1 MRHVVYKYF
10 SIGAYEK
17 EEKWLNE
24 MSAKG
29 MQLVDVS
36 FGIRYVFEE
45 GMNGEYIY
53 RLELL
58 ENLPSNVESI
68 AYLRFLEETGVEHIA
83 SYLRWVY
90 LRKKASDGD
99 FEIYSD
105 NDSKIKHYKRIC
117 TFANVISILEL
128 VMAIIC
134 FWDTYNQYVD
144 YTDWIARGFSGKSHY
159 VTYITLGII
168 ALIVFLFIQIIII
181 PIRKSMHQLKRQK
194 KISE

>member
-45 GMNGEYIY
+45 GMSGEYIY

-58 ENLPSNVESI
+58 ENLPSNVEST
-68 AYLRFLEETGVEHIA
+68 AYLHFLEETGVEHVA

-105 NDSKIKHYKRIC
+105 TDSKIKHYKRIC
-117 TFANVISILEL
+117 TFANIMSILEL
-128 VMAIIC
+128 VVAIIY
-134 FWDTYNQYVD
+134 FWDAHNQYMF
-144 YTDWIARGFSGKSHY
+144 YTKGFYGKSYH
-159 VTYITLGII
+159 VPYITGG
-168 ALIVFLFIQIIII
+168 IVFLIIFFFIQIIII
-181 PIRKSMHQLKRQK
+181 PIRKSMHQLKSQK

>member
-45 GMNGEYIY
+45 GISGEYIY

-68 AYLRFLEETGVEHIA
+68 AYLRFLEETGVEHVA

-90 LRKKASDGD
+90 LRKKASDGS

-105 NDSKIKHYKRIC
+105 IDSKIKHYKRIC
-117 TFANVISILEL
+117 TFANVISILEIVL
-128 VMAIIC
+128 AIIY
-134 FWDTYNQYVD
+134 FWIAYNQFTLYID
-144 YTDWIARGFSGKSHY
+144 KSY
-159 VTYITLGII
+159 YLPFITWAILFLII
-168 ALIVFLFIQIIII
+168 FCFIQIIII

>member
-1 MRHVVYKYF
+1 MKHVVYKYF
-10 SIGAYEK
+10 SIGAYEN

-58 ENLPSNVESI
+58 ENSPSNAESI
-68 AYLRFLEETGVEHIA
+68 EYLRFLEETGVEHIA

-90 LRKKASDGD
+90 LRKKATDGD

-128 VMAIIC
+128 VIAIIC
-134 FWDTYNQYVD
+134 FLNAYNQYRLYID
-144 YTDWIARGFSGKSHY
+144 ESYYLPFIAGVILF
-159 VTYITLGII
+159 LII
-168 ALIVFLFIQIIII
+168 FIFIQIIII
-181 PIRKSMHQLKRQK
+181 SIRKSMLKLKRQK
-194 KISE
+194 KIRE